1 MKKLALTIVIALAM
15 LPCRSFGQSFSAL
28 WKQADEAAGKDLPKT
43 QIEILEKIEAKAEGE
58 KAYGQL
64 LKASLKK
71 AQVEA
76 EVAPDSLRPA
86 VEHLEWRCAAAADPV
101 LKAVYAAVLCRIY
114 TDNAA
119 LSDSSE
125 AVAKRYKRMAMAD
138 PKALAAAR
146 AGAFEPVVVNG
157 FNGKIFNDD
166 MLSVVGYEVEDF
178 QTLYDHYHADTWGS
192 VRALP
197 PSRR

>member
-1 MKKLALTIVIALAM
+1 M

-86 VEHLEWRCAAAADPV
+86 VERLERRCAAADPV

-138 PKALAAAR
+138 PKR
-146 AGAFEPVVVNG
+146 PGGGTGWCF
-157 FNGKIFNDD
+157 
-166 MLSVVGYEVEDF
+166 
-178 QTLYDHYHADTWGS
+178 
-192 VRALP
+192 
-197 PSRR
+197 